1 MSVRISAV
9 IHYSH
14 LYYRDSSIINFQRNN
29 FSEVNFNVSL
39 IYIKVSER
47 VIMVYELDIQ
57 FLVVLPA
64 LYKKLCKK
72 ISNEAMGGCAM

>member
-1 MSVRISAV
+1 M

-29 FSEVNFNVSL
+29 FSEVNFDVSL
-39 IYIKVSER
+39 IDIKVSER

-57 FLVVLPA
+57 ILIVLPT
-64 LYKKLCKK
+64 LYKK